1 MDIKEKSEFKH
12 GFTNAEE
19 VARRSS
25 VKKVFL
31 KIWQSSQ
38 ENTCTRVFF
47 NKVEKTLAQVFFCEF
62 CKISK
67 NTVFYRTPPVAAC
80 HNRDYLHCAL
90 LKVLHAFQE
99 KRDLESRDVQFFLQN
114 VPIEIFKTIES
125 NMKFTRAAYWIN
137 MVINNIGHYY
147 GVIIESL

>member
-12 GFTNAEE
+12 GFTNAEA

-99 KRDLESRDVQFFLQN
+99 KRPWVKGCAIFSSKCSNRDFQN
-114 VPIEIFKTIES
+114 NWKQHEIHQS
-125 NMKFTRAAYWIN
+125 
-137 MVINNIGHYY
+137 
-147 GVIIESL
+147 SLLN

>member
-12 GFTNAEE
+12 GFTNAEA

-99 KRDLESRDVQFFLQN
+99 KETLSQGMCNFFFKMFQSRFSKQLKATWNSPEQ
-114 VPIEIFKTIES
+114 PTELIWSLIIL
-125 NMKFTRAAYWIN
+125 
-137 MVINNIGHYY
+137 
-147 GVIIESL
+147 VIIMV